1 MYNPFDAWKDL
12 KCTKCIHGEVC
23 MQRMGGA
30 NLSIAVVD
38 CEHFKDASAKKLNI
52 KNLTIDIADVKQKKD
67 YEKAV
72 YRAFESV
79 SPEEESVYLV
89 KVMVGDIPVD
99 KLQHILLHI
108 KEDMAEQEI
117 TNCVF
122 VPIHPQGIRDITIE
136 RLEYTNEERV

>member
-38 CEHFKDASAKKLNI
+38 CEHFKDASAKKLSI
-52 KNLTIDIADVKQKKD
+52 KNLTIDIADVKQKED

-79 SPEEESVYLV
+79 SPEEGPVYLV
-89 KVMVGDIPVD
+89 KVKVGDIPVE
-99 KLQHILLHI
+99 KVIYILRQI
-108 KEDMAEQEI
+108 KEDLIEQGL

-122 VPIHPQGIRDITIE
+122 VPIHPQGIQDIIIE
-136 RLEYTNEERV
+136 SLEYTNEERV

>member
-1 MYNPFDAWKDL
+1 MTNPFDHFKDL
-12 KCTKCIHGEVC
+12 KCTRCIHNVIC
-23 MQRMGGA
+23 MKNLGGA
-30 NLSIAVVD
+30 DLDLAAVD

-52 KNLTIDIADVKQKKD
+52 KNLTIDIADVKQKND

-89 KVMVGDIPVD
+89 KVKVGDIPVD
-99 KLQHILLHI
+99 KLKHILLHI

-122 VPIHPQGIRDITIE
+122 VPIHPQGIQDITIE